1 AILKYARQVSQYYL
15 ITSACYFIRD
25 GYKLATYIS
34 PIRFRQYFQN
44 SQIPVNFLSP
54 IFIQMLRRIPDLA
67 ATCEHGPRDTCDC
80 ALSATG
86 TEQSLEELEYSR
98 SACSAA
104 QDGDVAKLRRILQRN
119 PASVGNDVASGGSYT
134 PLHYAARGG
143 HLGAVELLLHKGANP
158 NAATRGMGAT
168 PLHRAAM
175 QGHLSV
181 VERLL
186 AAGADARA
194 VDCDLETPLHKAAVQ
209 GHGEVC
215 RLLLER
221 CPEAGEAA
229 DKAGRTPGQRA
240 TGAAVKVF
248 GSWPGAGSG
257 GSGVKE
263 SAAGGDAG

>member
-1 AILKYARQVSQYYL
+1 MLK
-15 ITSACYFIRD
+15 
-25 GYKLATYIS
+25 
-34 PIRFRQYFQN
+34 
-44 SQIPVNFLSP
+44 
-54 IFIQMLRRIPDLA
+54 RIPDWA
-67 ATCEHGPRDTCDC
+67 AICEHGPRDTCNC

-86 TEQSLEELEYSR
+86 TEQSLDELEFSR

-119 PASVGNDVASGGSYT
+119 PTAVGNDGASGPQRNVKLSYIGRKDYQVSCVLVYPPCITLVSFIALPYRLPYIHLGGSYT

-143 HLGAVELLLHKGANP
+143 HLDAVELLLQKGANP

-175 QGHLSV
+175 QGHFFV

-221 CPEAGEAA
+221 CPEAGGAA

-240 TGAAVKVF
+240 TGRLVRCRSVGRSVGRWVSRMATQSVQ
-248 GSWPGAGSG
+248 
-257 GSGVKE
+257 
-263 SAAGGDAG
+263 

>member
-1 AILKYARQVSQYYL
+1 MGMWPSCAESYSAIQPRWAMMLRQVAAIHLCIMRPGEGTLGPLSCCCRKHHHPA
-15 ITSACYFIRD
+15 TS
-25 GYKLATYIS
+25 
-34 PIRFRQYFQN
+34 
-44 SQIPVNFLSP
+44 
-54 IFIQMLRRIPDLA
+54 
-67 ATCEHGPRDTCDC
+67 
-80 ALSATG
+80 
-86 TEQSLEELEYSR
+86 
-98 SACSAA
+98 
-104 QDGDVAKLRRILQRN
+104 
-119 PASVGNDVASGGSYT
+119 
-134 PLHYAARGG
+134 
-143 HLGAVELLLHKGANP
+143 GANP

-175 QGHLSV
+175 QGHLFV

-194 VDCDLETPLHKAAVQ
+194 ADCDLETPLHKAAVQ

-248 GSWPGAGSG
+248 QSWHGADSG
-257 GSGVKE
+257 GSGMKE
-263 SAAGGDAG
+263 SAAGGEAG

>member
-1 AILKYARQVSQYYL
+1 MLK
-15 ITSACYFIRD
+15 
-25 GYKLATYIS
+25 
-34 PIRFRQYFQN
+34 
-44 SQIPVNFLSP
+44 
-54 IFIQMLRRIPDLA
+54 RIPDWA
-67 ATCEHGPRDTCDC
+67 AICEHGPRDTCNC

-86 TEQSLEELEYSR
+86 TEQSLDELEFSR

-119 PASVGNDVASGGSYT
+119 PTAVGNDGAS
-134 PLHYAARGG
+134 
-143 HLGAVELLLHKGANP
+143 GANP

-175 QGHLSV
+175 QGHFFV

-221 CPEAGEAA
+221 CPEAGGAA

-240 TGAAVKVF
+240 TGRLVRCRSVGRSVGRWVSRMATQSVQ
-248 GSWPGAGSG
+248 
-257 GSGVKE
+257 
-263 SAAGGDAG
+263 

>member
-1 AILKYARQVSQYYL
+1 MLK
-15 ITSACYFIRD
+15 
-25 GYKLATYIS
+25 
-34 PIRFRQYFQN
+34 
-44 SQIPVNFLSP
+44 
-54 IFIQMLRRIPDLA
+54 RIPDWA
-67 ATCEHGPRDTCDC
+67 AICEHGPRDTCNC

-86 TEQSLEELEYSR
+86 TEQSLDELEFSR

-119 PASVGNDVASGGSYT
+119 PTAVGNDGASGGSYT

-143 HLGAVELLLHKGANP
+143 HLDAVELLLQKGANP

-175 QGHLSV
+175 QGHFFV

-221 CPEAGEAA
+221 CPEAGGAA

-240 TGAAVKVF
+240 TGAAAKVF
-248 GSWPGAGSG
+248 GSWPGAGG
-257 GSGVKE
+257 GSSGIE
-263 SAAGGDAG
+263 EAAVGGDVG

>member
-119 PASVGNDVASGGSYT
+119 PASVAAIHLCITRPGEGTLVPLSCCCTKELT
-134 PLHYAARGG
+134 PTRPRGAWVQHPCTGQPCRVTFPSWRDCWQLARM
-143 HLGAVELLLHKGANP
+143 H
-158 NAATRGMGAT
+158 
-168 PLHRAAM
+168 
-175 QGHLSV
+175 
-181 VERLL
+181 
-186 AAGADARA
+186 
-194 VDCDLETPLHKAAVQ
+194 VQ
-209 GHGEVC
+209 
-215 RLLLER
+215 
-221 CPEAGEAA
+221 
-229 DKAGRTPGQRA
+229 
-240 TGAAVKVF
+240 
-248 GSWPGAGSG
+248 
-257 GSGVKE
+257 
-263 SAAGGDAG
+263 